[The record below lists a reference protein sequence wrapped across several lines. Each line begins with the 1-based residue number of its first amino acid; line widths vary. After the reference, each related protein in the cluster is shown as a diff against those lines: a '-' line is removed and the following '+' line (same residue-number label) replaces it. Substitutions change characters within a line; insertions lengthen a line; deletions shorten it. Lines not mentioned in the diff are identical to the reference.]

1 MNRLLSAL
9 SELFGLRPD
18 SGCRRLFPRFPAVVL
33 FVSVFT
39 AFASSACVPDFD
51 DETSRITGT
60 RVLAIRAFPAEAAKN
75 QKVELTALIAA
86 PDGSESEM
94 PAWSLC
100 VDRKPLSEL
109 GPVSPRCL
117 ASPASEPEV
126 VEGLGEGP
134 EVTATLPAKVC
145 QLFGPERPDP
155 KAGEP
160 SGRPVDPDSTGG
172 FYQPVLS
179 WLDSTAVLGA
189 IRLDCPLSGATREA
203 TVAYNERHRANQN
216 PELEAFELVR
226 SDGNSAEL
234 GAEEVPVLAPGE
246 QVRLRARFGD
256 CVDAETCRGAEDYVL
271 YDREAERL
279 EERRETLVVSWFS
292 SSGELD
298 EERSD
303 RDPAEELPA
312 ATNTFTAPS
321 ESGEL
326 RLWAV
331 VRDDRGGVSWRAGRL
346 RVD

>member
-1 MNRLLSAL
+1 MHRL
-9 SELFGLRPD
+9 
-18 SGCRRLFPRFPAVVL
+18 L
-33 FVSVFT
+33 FVSISSL
-39 AFASSACVPDFD
+39 FAASACVPDFD
-51 DETSRITGT
+51 DETSRITSA
-60 RVLAIRAFPAEAAKN
+60 RVLAIRAFPAEAPKN
-75 QKVELTALIAA
+75 QKVELTALIAS
-86 PDGSESEM
+86 PDGAESEV

-117 ASPASEPEV
+117 ASPESEPEV
-126 VEGLGEGP
+126 VQGLGQGL

-160 SGRPVDPDSTGG
+160 SGRPVDPDPTGG

-179 WLDSTAVLGA
+179 WLGDTAVLGA

-203 TVAYNERHRANQN
+203 TVEYNERHRENQN
-216 PELEAFELVR
+216 PELDAFELLR
-226 SDGNSAEL
+226 SDGNGEEL
-234 GAEEVPVLAPGE
+234 DSEAIPGLARGE
-246 QVRLRARFGD
+246 QVTLRARFGA
-256 CVDAETCRGAEDYVL
+256 CADAESCLGAESYLL
-271 YDREAERL
+271 YDREGERL
-279 EERRETLVVSWFS
+279 QERRETLVVTWFS
-292 SSGELD
+292 SAGALD

-303 RDPAEELPA
+303 GNLDGELPA
-312 ATNTFTAPS
+312 ATNTFTAPN
-321 ESGEL
+321 EPGEV